1 VLPIKAII
9 GIFLFI
15 LLLSFVAL
23 INAVF
28 LYLRIYSHSLLQIY
42 LQNSFANKFAIT
54 GANKF
59 ANTFT
64 ILNSFSKS
72 NNKSM
77 KKQIVLIFILFF
89 ASITEGVIFA
99 QNKITIEDIYQKG
112 TFRVRGVPGFNFMKD
127 GKTFSA
133 QDKNKIIRMD
143 LATGQP
149 VGTIYDGFEAF
160 EEYTFNADETKILLG
175 TEGEQIYRR
184 SSKSA
189 FKIWDGKTL
198 TPLYP
203 TARQNNPIFSN
214 DATKVA
220 FTSDN
225 NLFVK
230 DLRSNKIYQITKDGV
245 KNKIINGFADW
256 VYEEEFSFTRAFEWS
271 PDGSKIAFLRF
282 DETNV
287 PEYHLDFFNK
297 GVYPD
302 TYNFKYPKVG
312 EKNSVVTVWEYDVK
326 KGKTKQIQTG
336 EGEYFPR
343 LRYTATNELI
353 VFKMNRLQNNLTL
366 LIADSKG
373 KTSVLLE
380 ETRPTYVD
388 LEMNDDLTFLADGGF
403 IKTSE
408 QDGWNQIY
416 RHDKSGKITQQL
428 TKGAFDV
435 RKIYG
440 VDEKRG
446 EVYYQASKETPMQKG
461 IFAVKID
468 GSKDRYIVGG
478 TGSNDGQFSPT
489 FDLFVLSH
497 SGLND
502 PPNFAIIDNAGKPVR
517 ELETNEKVRVKMNE
531 FDFVKSQFFSFKTS
545 ENVELNGWIMRPRDF
560 DSTKKYPVFMTQ
572 YSGPGSQTVLDSWG
586 GANYLWYQM
595 LTQKGYIVAC
605 IDPRGTG
612 GRGEQFRKMTYK
624 QLGHYETID
633 QIEAAKWLGNQPYV
647 DAKRIGIFGWSYGG
661 YMSSLCI
668 LKGADVFKTA
678 IAVAPVT
685 NWKWYDS
692 IYTERYMQT
701 EKENPQGY
709 ADNSPV
715 NFADKLKGNYLLIHG
730 TTDDNVHFQNSIEMA
745 NALIAANKQYDTYFY
760 PNRNHGI
767 NSGNA
772 RLHLFTKMTNFIL
785 EKL

>member
-1 VLPIKAII
+1 
-9 GIFLFI
+9 
-15 LLLSFVAL
+15 
-23 INAVF
+23 
-28 LYLRIYSHSLLQIY
+28 
-42 LQNSFANKFAIT
+42 
-54 GANKF
+54 
-59 ANTFT
+59 
-64 ILNSFSKS
+64 
-72 NNKSM
+72 M
-77 KKQIVLIFILFF
+77 KKQFF
-89 ASITEGVIFA
+89 AVWLTLILPSITEGGVFG

-112 TFRVRGVPGFNFMKD
+112 TFRARGVPGFNFLKD
-127 GKTFSA
+127 GKTYSA
-133 QDKNKIIRMD
+133 QDKTKILRMD
-143 LATGQP
+143 LATGQA
-149 VGTIYDGFEAF
+149 VGTIYDGQETF
-160 EEYTFNADETKILLG
+160 EEYTFSADESKILLG

-198 TPLYP
+198 TPLYAP
-203 TARQNNPIFSN
+203 SRQNNPTFSS

-230 DLRSNKIYQITKDGV
+230 DLQKNKVTQITKDGV
-245 KNKIINGFADW
+245 KNKVINGFADW

-282 DETNV
+282 DESAV

-297 GVYPD
+297 GGYPE

-326 KGKTKQIQTG
+326 KGKSKQIQTG
-336 EGEYFPR
+336 AAEYFPR
-343 LRYTATNELI
+343 LKYTPTNDLI
-353 VFKMNRLQNNLTL
+353 VFKMNRLQNELEL
-366 LIADSKG
+366 LKADSKG
-373 KTSVLLE
+373 KTSLLLK
-380 ETRPTYVD
+380 ETRPTFVD
-388 LEMNDDLTFLADGGF
+388 LEMNDDITFLADGGF
-403 IKTSE
+403 IKSSE

-416 RHDKSGKITQQL
+416 RYDKTGKMTQQL

-435 RKIYG
+435 RKVYG
-440 VDEKRG
+440 VDEKNG

-461 IFAVKID
+461 IYAVKID
-468 GSKDRYIVGG
+468 GAKDRYIVGG
-478 TGSNDGQFSPT
+478 KGSNDAEFSAT
-489 FDLFVLSH
+489 YDYLVVTH
-497 SGLND
+497 SGLNE
-502 PPNFAIIDNAGKPVR
+502 PPSFGVITNQGKSVR
-517 ELETNEKVRVKMNE
+517 DIETNDKLRAKMNE
-531 FDFVKSQFFSFKTS
+531 FDFVKSTFFTFKTS
-545 ENVELNGWIMRPRDF
+545 ENLELNGWMMKPRDF
-560 DSTKKYPVFMTQ
+560 DPTKKYPVFMTQ
-572 YSGPGSQTVLDSWG
+572 YSGPGSQQVVDAWG
-586 GANYLWYQM
+586 GVNYLWYQ
-595 LTQKGYIVAC
+595 LLAQKGYIVVC
-605 IDPRGTG
+605 VDPRGTG
-612 GRGEQFRKMTYK
+612 GRGEDFRKITYK

-633 QIEAAKWLGNQPYV
+633 QIEAAKWLGSQPYV
-647 DAKRIGIFGWSYGG
+647 DGKRIGIFGWSYGG

-701 EKENPQGY
+701 EKENAAGF

-715 NFADKLKGNYLLIHG
+715 NFADLLKGNYLLIHG

-767 NSGNA
+767 GGGNA
-772 RLHLFTKMTNFIL
+772 RLHLYNKMTNFLL

>member
-1 VLPIKAII
+1 
-9 GIFLFI
+9 
-15 LLLSFVAL
+15 
-23 INAVF
+23 
-28 LYLRIYSHSLLQIY
+28 
-42 LQNSFANKFAIT
+42 
-54 GANKF
+54 
-59 ANTFT
+59 
-64 ILNSFSKS
+64 
-72 NNKSM
+72 M
-77 KKQIVLIFILFF
+77 KKQFF
-89 ASITEGVIFA
+89 AVWLTLILASFTEGVVFG

-112 TFRVRGVPGFNFMKD
+112 TFRARGVPGFNFLKD

-133 QDKNKIIRMD
+133 LDKTKILRMD
-143 LATGQP
+143 LATGQT
-149 VGTIYDGFEAF
+149 VGTIYDGQETF
-160 EEYTFNADETKILLG
+160 EEYTFSPDESKILLG

-184 SSKSA
+184 SSKSSY
-189 FKIWDGKTL
+189 KIWDGKTL
-198 TPLYP
+198 TPLY
-203 TARQNNPIFSN
+203 AASRQNNPTFCS

-230 DLRSNKIYQITKDGV
+230 DLQKNKVTQITKDGV

-256 VYEEEFSFTRAFEWS
+256 VYEEEFSFTRAYEWS

-282 DETNV
+282 DESAV
-287 PEYHLDFFNK
+287 PEYRLDFFNK
-297 GVYPD
+297 GVYPE
-302 TYNFKYPKVG
+302 TYNYKYPKVG

-326 KGKTKQIQTG
+326 KGKLKQIQTG
-336 EGEYFPR
+336 AAEYFPR
-343 LRYTATNELI
+343 LKYTPTNDLI
-353 VFKMNRLQNNLTL
+353 VFKMNRLQNELEL
-366 LIADSKG
+366 LVADNKG
-373 KTSVLLE
+373 KTSGLLK
-380 ETRPTYVD
+380 ETRPTFVD
-388 LEMNDDLTFLADGGF
+388 LEMNDDITFLADGGF
-403 IKTSE
+403 IKSSE

-416 RHDKSGKITQQL
+416 RYDKSGKMTQQL

-440 VDEKRG
+440 VDEKNG

-461 IFAVKID
+461 IYSVKID

-478 TGSNDGQFSPT
+478 NGTNDAEFSAT
-489 FDLFVLSH
+489 YDYLVVTH
-497 SGLND
+497 SGLNE
-502 PPNFAIIDNAGKPVR
+502 PPSFGVITNQGKAVR
-517 ELETNEKVRVKMNE
+517 DIETNDKLRAKMNE
-531 FDFVKSQFFSFKTS
+531 FDFVKSKFFTFKTS
-545 ENVELNGWIMRPRDF
+545 ENVELNGWMMRPRDY

-572 YSGPGSQTVLDSWG
+572 YSGPNSQQVVDSWG

-595 LTQKGYIVAC
+595 LAQKGYIVVC
-605 IDPRGTG
+605 VDPRGTG
-612 GRGEQFRKMTYK
+612 GRGEDFRKITYK

-633 QIEAAKWLGNQPYV
+633 QIEAAKWLATQPYV
-647 DAKRIGIFGWSYGG
+647 DGKRIGIFGWSYGG

-701 EKENPQGY
+701 EKENAAGY

-767 NSGNA
+767 GGGNA
-772 RLHLFTKMTNFIL
+772 RLHLYNKMTNFIL

>member
-1 VLPIKAII
+1 
-9 GIFLFI
+9 
-15 LLLSFVAL
+15 
-23 INAVF
+23 
-28 LYLRIYSHSLLQIY
+28 
-42 LQNSFANKFAIT
+42 
-54 GANKF
+54 
-59 ANTFT
+59 
-64 ILNSFSKS
+64 
-72 NNKSM
+72 M
-77 KKQIVLIFILFF
+77 KKQLFMWVLIALF
-89 ASITEGVIFA
+89 ASNTEGSLFA

-112 TFRVRGVPGFNFMKD
+112 TFRARGVPGFNFLKD
-127 GKTFSA
+127 GKTYSA
-133 QDKNKIIRMD
+133 QDKNKILRMD
-143 LATGQP
+143 LATGKP
-149 VGTIYDGFEAF
+149 VETIYDGAEAF
-160 EEYTFNADETKILLG
+160 EEYTFSTDESKILLG

-189 FKIWDGKTL
+189 FKIWDGKAL
-198 TPLYP
+198 TPLF
-203 TARQNNPIFSN
+203 AVRQNNPMFNS

-225 NLFVK
+225 NLYVK
-230 DLRSNKIYQITKDGV
+230 DLQKNKTTQITKDGV

-282 DETNV
+282 DETAV

-297 GVYPD
+297 GAYPE

-312 EKNSVVTVWEYDVK
+312 EKNSIVTVWQYDVK
-326 KGKTKQIQTG
+326 KGKLKQIQTNG
-336 EGEYFPR
+336 GEYFPR
-343 LRYTATNELI
+343 LRYTPTNQLI
-353 VFKMNRLQNNLTL
+353 VFKMNRLQNELDL
-366 LIADSKG
+366 LVADDKG
-373 KTSVLLE
+373 NTSVLLHE
-380 ETRPTYVD
+380 SRPTFVD
-388 LEMNDDLTFLADGGF
+388 VEMNDDLMFLADGGF
-403 IKTSE
+403 IKSSE
-408 QDGWNQIY
+408 QDGWNHIY
-416 RHDKSGKITQQL
+416 RYDKAGKLLKQL
-428 TKGAFDV
+428 TKGDFDV

-446 EVYYQASKETPMQKG
+446 EIYYQASKQTPMQKG
-461 IFAVKID
+461 IYALKLD
-468 GSKDRYIVGG
+468 GSNERYLVGG
-478 TGSNDGQFSPT
+478 SGTNDGDFSAT
-489 FDLFVLSH
+489 YDYLVTNH
-497 SGLND
+497 SGLNE
-502 PPNFAIIDNAGKPVR
+502 PPNYGILSNEGKVVR
-517 ELETNEKVRVKMNE
+517 DLENNEKLRLKMNE
-531 FDFVKSQFFSFKTS
+531 YDFVKSEFFKLTTS
-545 ENVELNGWIMRPRDF
+545 ENVELNGWMMKPRDF

-572 YSGPGSQTVLDSWG
+572 YSGPNSQSVNDAWG

-595 LTQKGYIVAC
+595 LAQKGYIVVC
-605 IDPRGTG
+605 VDPRGTG
-612 GRGEQFRKMTYK
+612 GRGEAFRKITYK

-633 QIEAAKWLGNQPYV
+633 QIEAAKWLGKQPYV
-647 DAKRIGIFGWSYGG
+647 DSKRIGIFGWSYGG

-692 IYTERYMQT
+692 VYTERYMQT
-701 EKENPQGY
+701 EKENAAGY

-715 NFADKLKGNYLLIHG
+715 NFADKLRGNYLLIHG

-772 RLHLFTKMTNFIL
+772 RLHLYNKMTNFIL